1 MEMKVHSDNA
11 ALLER
16 ELEWLSAVID
26 ARIRLHFEQEC
37 DYADVREIPP
47 PDLADPV
54 CTYAQF
60 LSAHHMSF
68 DERLVLIL
76 ALAPHIRPQILDPL
90 LMKNPN
96 LERGFTEFG
105 GVTLGTHG
113 GFWPTAETASFVL
126 AGEKLHRRFAV
137 QRLFDSDHFFRRD
150 KILVVADGHAGQS
163 LFSAPLSLGNEYLSL
178 FTTGAAYKPGF
189 SSVFPAKLLT
199 IPQEWNDLVLAQQ
212 TLDDIG
218 EIKAWIEHRHT
229 LLNTWR
235 LDRKIRPGFRSLFY
249 GPPGTGKTL
258 TAGLLGKTTGLDVY
272 RVDLSLVVSK
282 WVGETEKNL
291 ASVFDH
297 AETNDWILFFD
308 EADALFGKRTQ
319 TASAHD
325 RYANQEVSYLLQR
338 IEDFPGVVVLAS
350 NFKGNIDD
358 AFARRFQ
365 SMIYFPVPRVEER
378 VLLWRRAYSE
388 PLRLESEVDLD
399 SLAEEFEVTGGAIVN
414 VLRYTSLMA
423 LRRGADRIRLEDIR
437 DGIRREFH
445 KDGRIV

>member
-1 MEMKVHSDNA
+1 MEMKVRADNA
-11 ALLER
+11 AMLER

-26 ARIRLHFEQEC
+26 AGIRLHFEQEC
-37 DYADVREIPP
+37 AYDDVREIPP
-47 PDLADPV
+47 PDVAVPA
-54 CTYAQF
+54 CAYGEF
-60 LSAHHMSF
+60 LDAYRLSF

-76 ALAPHIRPQILDPL
+76 ALAPHIRPQTLDPL

-126 AGEKLHRRFAV
+126 AGEKLQRRFDV
-137 QRLFDSDHFFRRD
+137 QKLFDADHFFRRN
-150 KILVVADGHAGQS
+150 KILVVADGQAGQS
-163 LFSAPLSLGNEYLSL
+163 LFSAPLSLGNEYLGL

-189 SSVFPAKLLT
+189 SSVFPAKRLVV
-199 IPQEWNDLVLAQQ
+199 PQEWSDLVLANQ
-212 TLDDIG
+212 TLDDVE

-235 LDRKIRPGFRSLFY
+235 LDRKIKPGFRSLFY

-291 ASVFDH
+291 ANVFDH

-350 NFKGNIDD
+350 NFKGNIDE

-378 VLLWRRAYSE
+378 LLLWRRAFSD
-388 PLRLESEVDLD
+388 PLRLEAEVDLE

-414 VLRYTSLMA
+414 VPRAAGAPSLLRAASQRVTTTRTAMVK
-423 LRRGADRIRLEDIR
+423 R
-437 DGIRREFH
+437 
-445 KDGRIV
+445 